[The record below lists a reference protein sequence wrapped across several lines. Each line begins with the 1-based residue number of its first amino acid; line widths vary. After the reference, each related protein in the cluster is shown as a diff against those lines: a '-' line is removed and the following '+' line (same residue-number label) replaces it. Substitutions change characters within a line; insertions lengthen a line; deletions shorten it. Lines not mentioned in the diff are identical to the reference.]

1 MTLVFATHN
10 LNKLKEV
17 QALIP
22 KGIILKSLTEI
33 GCTEEIIENAPTIE
47 GNAILKANYVFK
59 KYGLPCFAD
68 DTGLIVDALNGAPG
82 VYSARYAGDQKNSED
97 NINKLLIELASKQ
110 ERTARFKTVIAFA
123 KDGKTLTFEGICEGE
138 ITKERQGT
146 GGFGYDPVFR
156 PIGYNST
163 FAQMAMALKGKI
175 SHRGLALNQ
184 FLEHLKS
191 ES

>member
-1 MTLVFATHN
+1 MSKILVFATHN
-10 LNKLKEV
+10 HNKLREV

-22 KGIILKSLTEI
+22 QEITLKSLTDI
-33 GCTEEIIENAPTIE
+33 GCTEEIIEDAPTIE

-97 NINKLLIELASKQ
+97 NINKLLIELALKQ

-123 KDGKTLTFEGICEGE
+123 KAGKTLTFEGICEGE

-146 GGFGYDPVFR
+146 GGFGYDPVFK
-156 PIGYNST
+156 PEGYECT
-163 FAQMAMALKGKI
+163 FAEMTTTLKGKI
-175 SHRGLALNQ
+175 SHRGKAINQ
-184 FLEHLKS
+184 FIDFL
-191 ES
+191 